1 MTASASAKQ
10 RVGKEMGSRALVAD
24 SKETW
29 VCSCLS
35 LSLLLGVGA
44 YAVVGWW
51 WATRW
56 VRSRCSR
63 SSCGRDGRRWLKRAS
78 EPTARTDLMD
88 HWLSAAF
95 DLSKC
100 SPGVRGRQ
108 AVHAVASGPW
118 GRAGQWR
125 RES

>member
-1 MTASASAKQ
+1 
-10 RVGKEMGSRALVAD
+10 MGSRALVAD

-29 VCSCLS
+29 VCSYLS
-35 LSLLLGVGA
+35 LNLLLGVGA

-51 WATRW
+51 WA
-56 VRSRCSR
+56 
-63 SSCGRDGRRWLKRAS
+63 

-88 HWLSAAF
+88 HWLSAPF

-108 AVHAVASGPW
+108 AVHAVASG
-118 GRAGQWR
+118 R
-125 RES
+125 RGAERGNGPGKELIMSGSHGLSQAR